1 MNLIL
6 DALAVDKG
14 KEVQIYAQDRNGSDV
29 SFTLSKKDYTTAK
42 TILTNGIRVDELHN
56 VITPHDIVGYLYE
69 SNPEAQNVMIDVE
82 VQRGIRNKTKDTSRM
97 VAYGGAFA
105 TIIMAMCIFYLVVV
119 KDPAG
124 AADVASNAA
133 SGLTVT

>member
-1 MNLIL
+1 MSLIL

-29 SFTLSKKDYTTAK
+29 SFILSKKDYTTAK
-42 TILTNGIRVDELHN
+42 TILTNGVRVDELHN

-82 VQRGIRNKTKDTSRM
+82 VQRGIRNKMKDTSRM
-97 VAYGGAFA
+97 VAYGG
-105 TIIMAMCIFYLVVV
+105 TISMIIMAMIVFYLAVV

-124 AADVASNAA
+124 AADVANNAA
-133 SGLTVT
+133 AGMTVT

>member
-1 MNLIL
+1 MSLIL

-42 TILTNGIRVDELHN
+42 TILTNGIKVDELHN

-82 VQRGIRNKTKDTSRM
+82 VQRGIRNKMKDTSRM

-119 KDPAG
+119 KDPAQ
-124 AADVASNAA
+124 AAEVASNAA
-133 SGLTVT
+133 SGITVT